1 MTEQDQSVKTDRRTN
16 PPSAVLSDVKCRRQ
30 DGIKKNAERIY
41 AAYVNLVQFVVK
53 FLLLIIVI
61 SNFVMYRTQVV
72 YCVHIPADTI
82 ITEQANSS

>member
-30 DGIKKNAERIY
+30 DGIKHAERIY
-41 AAYVNLVQFVVK
+41 AAYVNLAQFVVK

-72 YCVHIPADTI
+72 YCVYIPADTI
-82 ITEQANSS
+82 ITEQSNSS